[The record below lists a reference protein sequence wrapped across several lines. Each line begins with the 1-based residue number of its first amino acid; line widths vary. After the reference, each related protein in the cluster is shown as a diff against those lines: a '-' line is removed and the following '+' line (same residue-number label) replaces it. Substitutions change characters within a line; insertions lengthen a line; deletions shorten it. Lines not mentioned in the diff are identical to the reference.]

1 MTDYTP
7 NGYFPPGYFPPEY
20 FGGDSGGGPIV
31 GALSGTASGSCVVTG
46 ELTNGGQTQRF
57 TGAGS
62 WNPNWATTYGP
73 EKPRFV
79 VKAKGKRPKKLKTAA
94 AAIKAAQSAP
104 VETFTYAGVDLVAEF
119 RALIARLRDD
129 EAARREMA
137 AKLAE
142 LEMQAARE
150 ARERDDEEAVLLLL
164 N

>member
-1 MTDYTP
+1 MTSQWFGQWNGQAAGEWWGAEDTP
-7 NGYFPPGYFPPEY
+7 APARR
-20 FGGDSGGGPIV
+20 FGS
-31 GALSGTASGSCVVTG
+31 
-46 ELTNGGQTQRF
+46 
-57 TGAGS
+57 AG
-62 WNPNWATTYGP
+62 WNKDWAKTYGP

-79 VKAKGKRPKKLKTAA
+79 VKARGKRPKKLKTAA

-129 EAARREMA
+129 EGARRVMA